1 MTSAPDY
8 DIPSPGDPMA
18 LERDFDEI
26 GRLITRMGEDVP
38 AHLDVFDTA
47 EAACALLFDLRETRK
62 RLADLE
68 AYAEAEAARRM
79 PGKVLRFEGFVA
91 ERKGGVDR
99 RNWRHDEVAWA
110 VCLPLLADANGEVDE
125 AAADLVGQVRD
136 RLINCAQISGWR
148 INQLRPLGIE
158 PADYCETT
166 TGRRTVHVRPD
177 TGDEPGSAA

>member
-1 MTSAPDY
+1 MTTAPDY
-8 DIPSPGDPMA
+8 DAPSPGDPMA
-18 LERDFDEI
+18 LEHDFDEI

-62 RLADLE
+62 RLADIE
-68 AYAEAEAARRM
+68 AYVEAEAARRM

-91 ERKGGVDR
+91 ERKGGQDR
-99 RNWRHDEVAWA
+99 RNWRHGDVAWA
-110 VCLPLLADANGEVDE
+110 VLHPLIVDSNGEVDE
-125 AAADLVGQVRD
+125 AAAELVGQVRD
-136 RLINCAQISGWR
+136 RLIECAQITGWR

-158 PADYCETT
+158 PADYCETA

-177 TGDEPGSAA
+177 TDDEPDAAA

>member
-1 MTSAPDY
+1 MSAAPEY
-8 DIPSPGDPMA
+8 DVPAPGDPLA

-26 GRLITRMGEDVP
+26 GHLITRMGEDVP

-68 AYAEAEAARRM
+68 AYVEAQAAGRM
-79 PGKVLRFEGFVA
+79 LGKVLRFEGFVA
-91 ERKGGVDR
+91 ERKGGQDR
-99 RNWRHDEVAWA
+99 RNWRHDEIAWA
-110 VCLPLLADANGEVDE
+110 VCHPLIVDANGEVDDS
-125 AAADLVGQVRD
+125 AAELVGMVRD

-177 TGDEPGSAA
+177 TDDEPQDAA